1 MESAGRFQDVV
12 GECQRICAPGAAAHN
27 DSDQF
32 VVAESGGAE
41 AKELFTRAIVRRQAF
56 YSHAILWL
64 MSGRASVAFG
74 AALLCSFLSTGCA
87 TPPTREMDQAQGSI
101 DAARA
106 AGADRFAREQYEAAV
121 KALQNAQ
128 NAVAQRDYRL
138 ALNYALDGRDRA
150 QRAAKEA
157 ATQQAVLRSAAE
169 RRLGEVTAALDQA
182 RQRLQAAEGA
192 RVPRRSLADARAAI
206 TKAEASLQ
214 KAGTSIQESNY
225 SVSQDQL
232 AESAKNL
239 ESAMVE
245 IDTAQKARS
254 KRK

>member
-1 MESAGRFQDVV
+1 
-12 GECQRICAPGAAAHN
+12 
-27 DSDQF
+27 
-32 VVAESGGAE
+32 
-41 AKELFTRAIVRRQAF
+41 
-56 YSHAILWL
+56 
-64 MSGRASVAFG
+64 MSRRASLVSS
-74 AALLCSFLSTGCA
+74 AALLCSFVLSVGCA

-106 AGADRFAREQYEAAV
+106 AGADRFAAEQYEAAV

-169 RRLGEVTAALDQA
+169 RRLSEVTASLDQIE
-182 RQRLQAAEGA
+182 QRLKAAEAA
-192 RVPRRSLADARAAI
+192 RMPRRSVTAVRAAI

-225 SVSQDQL
+225 KVSQEQL
-232 AESAKNL
+232 AESARNL
-239 ESAMVE
+239 ELAMAE
-245 IDTAQKARS
+245 IETAQKARGKS
-254 KRK
+254 RR